1 MMERTTRRARPSLE
15 GLEGRNL
22 LSGTTNPSVHALA
35 TAPATNAA
43 TITVSTPTQFN
54 YTTGNGAK
62 VRVSLGG
69 PGSLTGTALDANGNL
84 NLVFAD
90 TSIFTSIT
98 GTVRGGSG
106 QANLGSIR
114 NAGVPLTSTTGV
126 GGSLMGRISLKQFNL
141 VSGGN
146 INLLAGVN
154 ELALNSVSANSQLH
168 LRDTPLNTTLG
179 ISTSVDPITRAGL
192 GYVGNQ
198 PYRTNVTGTNILGL
212 TTTTGLT
219 GVFNAGTTD
228 PFIYGFGGAAP
239 GAISGAIPIIPTIG
253 NGQNFRGTPGLTQGQ
268 VSFGRNLAYAFG
280 ATAAN
285 ANAIRLASVGGTFT
299 PGSNLVEPRDL
310 SLAGNE
316 HIPPPGVLLNINQ
329 INGNTTSTATPPLG
343 SANIFGFDPATNRLI
358 RFNTN
363 TGAVVSSIV
372 VPGPTATN
380 GQGGVALARNGT
392 ELVALVGVG
401 STVQAYDALSGVFV
415 GQFASAR
422 TISGIATVN
431 GQTILLDARDPAN
444 EAVAVIDVPGSLAVG
459 QTVSVGGF
467 STPAR
472 GFVFGGGVTG
482 VPGTSNVYALG
493 TAVFDTA
500 TPNQTQVGVIAL
512 TPTAGGTL
520 TEASRTV
527 LNNNGVNVPGTNG
540 VINGSNSRALGSIG
554 STLALDIGLI
564 NGQNVLSLVNPTTL
578 ASQGSLSLNYPNLL
592 SDLSES
598 YHPEIAGTALIDVQ
612 GNIQALKVK
621 SANGLVLDSAGNLNL
636 LQVGRLTNSS
646 VVGLP
651 ISHVKIGT
659 RNNVEIITNS
669 RLIGNRN
676 GVTVVPALRPIGPLS
691 LPT

>member
-1 MMERTTRRARPSLE
+1 MGPPIPRFKPWPPHR
-15 GLEGRNL
+15 
-22 LSGTTNPSVHALA
+22 
-35 TAPATNAA
+35 ATNAA

-62 VRVSLGG
+62 VRISLGG

-84 NLVFAD
+84 NLVFSD
-90 TSIFTSIT
+90 TSIFTSII

-126 GGSLMGRISLKQFNL
+126 GGTLMGRISLRQFNL

-228 PFIYGFGGAAP
+228 PTIYGFGGAAP

-253 NGQNFRGTPGLTQGQ
+253 NGQNFRGTPGLTQAQ
-268 VSFGRNLAYAFG
+268 VSFGRNLNYAFG

-285 ANAIRLASVGGTFT
+285 ANAIRLTSVGGSFT

-310 SLAGNE
+310 SLAGYN
-316 HIPPPGVLLNINQ
+316 HVPPPGVLLNINQ
-329 INGNTTSTATPPLG
+329 INGNTTGSTPPLN
-343 SANIFGFDPATNRLI
+343 SASLFGFDPATNRLI

-415 GQFASAR
+415 GQFTSAR

-431 GQTILLDARDPAN
+431 GRTVLLDASDPAN
-444 EAVAVIDVPGSLAVG
+444 EAAAVIDVPGSLAIG

-467 STPAR
+467 SSPTR

-482 VPGTSNVYALG
+482 VPGTSNIYAVG

-500 TPNQTQVGVIAL
+500 TPNQTQAGIIAL
-512 TPTAGGTL
+512 TPSTDGTL
-520 TEASRTV
+520 TETSRTV
-527 LNNNGVNVPGTNG
+527 LTNGGVNIPGTNG
-540 VINGSNSRALGSIG
+540 VINGDNSRALGSIG
-554 STLALDIGLI
+554 STLALDLGVM
-564 NGQNVLSLVNPTTL
+564 NGKNVLSLINPTTL
-578 ASQGSLSLNYPNLL
+578 ASQGGLTLNYPNPL

-621 SANGLVLDSAGNLNL
+621 SANGPGPRTARGTSTSC
-636 LQVGRLTNSS
+636 RLAS
-646 VVGLP
+646 
-651 ISHVKIGT
+651 
-659 RNNVEIITNS
+659 
-669 RLIGNRN
+669 
-676 GVTVVPALRPIGPLS
+676 
-691 LPT
+691 

>member
-22 LSGTTNPSVHALA
+22 LSGTTNPSVQALA

-62 VRVSLGG
+62 VRISLGG

-84 NLVFAD
+84 NLVFSD
-90 TSIFTSIT
+90 TSIFTSII

-126 GGSLMGRISLKQFNL
+126 GGTLMGRISLRQFNL

-228 PFIYGFGGAAP
+228 PTIYGFGGAAP

-253 NGQNFRGTPGLTQGQ
+253 NGQNFRGTPGLTQAQ
-268 VSFGRNLAYAFG
+268 VSFGRNLNYAFG

-285 ANAIRLASVGGTFT
+285 ANAIRLTSVGGSFT

-310 SLAGNE
+310 SLAGYN
-316 HIPPPGVLLNINQ
+316 HVPPPGVLLNINQ
-329 INGNTTSTATPPLG
+329 INGNTTGSTPPLN
-343 SANIFGFDPATNRLI
+343 SASLFGFDPATNRLI

-415 GQFASAR
+415 GQFTSAR

-431 GQTILLDARDPAN
+431 GRTVLLDASDPAN
-444 EAVAVIDVPGSLAVG
+444 EAAAVIDVPGSLAIG

-467 STPAR
+467 SSPTR

-482 VPGTSNVYALG
+482 VPGTSNIYAVG

-500 TPNQTQVGVIAL
+500 TPNQTQAGIIAL
-512 TPTAGGTL
+512 TPSTDGTL
-520 TEASRTV
+520 TETSRTV
-527 LNNNGVNVPGTNG
+527 LTNGGVNIPGTNG
-540 VINGSNSRALGSIG
+540 VINGDNSRALGSIG
-554 STLALDIGLI
+554 STLALDLGVM
-564 NGQNVLSLVNPTTL
+564 NGKNVLSLINPTTL
-578 ASQGSLSLNYPNLL
+578 ASQGGLTLNYPNPL

-636 LQVGRLTNSS
+636 LQVGKLTNSS

-659 RNNVEIITNS
+659 RSNVEIITNS
-669 RLIGNRN
+669 RLISNRN
-676 GVTVVPALRPIGPLS
+676 GVTVVPALGPIGPLS